1 MSFLPHLL
9 ESSQDTD
16 SITLPNGLPVY
27 CLLYA
32 DDLILISS
40 SAAGLQRQ
48 VNILHTY
55 SDKWLLKINLKRQ
68 KHQFFKTKVVN
79 QHMISSL
86 SFWIAFQLTRLH
98 SIVTLALLLTQM
110 KILLIPKNLSLIQH
124 SCSLCK
130 HYLSKSLLNVWNQ
143 GSK

>member
-55 SDKWLLKINLKRQ
+55 SDKWLLKINLK
-68 KHQFFKTKVVN
+68 KTKTSIFQN
-79 QHMISSL
+79 QSRKSTHDKF
-86 SFWIAFQLTRLH
+86 SFFLNRIPIDKASQYSYLGITFNTNENFANSKKLKLDT
-98 SIVTLALLLTQM
+98 TLLL
-110 KILLIPKNLSLIQH
+110 I
-124 SCSLCK
+124 
-130 HYLSKSLLNVWNQ
+130 V
-143 GSK
+143 